1 MPTTTI
7 EKPVNKKQ
15 KSDLGFSKKQY
26 LKWYKDM
33 LTMRKIEER
42 VGHLYIQQKF
52 GGFCH
57 LYIGQEAL
65 VAGTASACHKED
77 KHITAYRDHAHPIA
91 LGVHPKFMVAE
102 LYGKKQVCP
111 KERVVP
117 CTCLVKM

>member
-7 EKPVNKKQ
+7 EKPVKNQTKKA
-15 KSDLGFSKKQY
+15 LNFSKKQY

-33 LTMRKIEER
+33 LVMRKVEER

-65 VAGTASACHKED
+65 VAGTIMSIQEKKSAKGTSFA
-77 KHITAYRDHAHPIA
+77 I
-91 LGVHPKFMVAE
+91 VKFSDNNSE
-102 LYGKKQVCP
+102 FEIFLFSQI
-111 KERVVP
+111 
-117 CTCLVKM
+117 LQ